1 MRNFRRFQIAC
12 MCLGFTGGDVAWADP
27 AQPPDDIVPTA
38 PHADNGTTIR
48 AGTAAGFIYGA
59 PEPVF
64 AMGAQLAIGQ
74 RFGRLGIEAEATAL
88 GFAQRDQ
95 YVTPWGATD
104 GNVQVGSG
112 LRLAALARYDLV
124 RFGPQVDHTSRSLV
138 TLYVE
143 GGAAVAWNRWSR
155 PTSNELGSRVVPD
168 DTKRNEGQAG
178 FGLMIFPHRVA
189 WLIGW
194 RLALSPHEPM
204 SGVTCRGTSCRTVM
218 MPNDDSMVDRSM
230 LFQSSLEFTF

>member
-12 MCLGFTGGDVAWADP
+12 VCLGFTGGGVAWADP
-27 AQPPDDIVPTA
+27 AHTDDMVPTA
-38 PHADNGTTIR
+38 PRADNGSTVR

-64 AMGAQLAIGQ
+64 AVGAQLAIGQ
-74 RFGRLGIEAEATAL
+74 RLGRLGIEAEGTAL
-88 GFAQRDQ
+88 GFAQREQ
-95 YVTPWGATD
+95 YVTAFGATD
-104 GNVQVGSG
+104 GNVSVGTG
-112 LRLAALARYDLV
+112 YRIGAIARYDLV
-124 RFGPQVDHTSRSLV
+124 RFGPQVDRTSRSLV

-143 GGAAVAWNRWSR
+143 GGGAVAWNRWTR
-155 PTSNELGSRVVPD
+155 PAATELGSRVVPN

-178 FGLMIFPHRVA
+178 FGVMIFPHRVA

-204 SGVTCRGTSCRTVM
+204 TAAVCRGTSCRAVM
-218 MPNDDSMVDRSM
+218 MPNDDSVVDQSM